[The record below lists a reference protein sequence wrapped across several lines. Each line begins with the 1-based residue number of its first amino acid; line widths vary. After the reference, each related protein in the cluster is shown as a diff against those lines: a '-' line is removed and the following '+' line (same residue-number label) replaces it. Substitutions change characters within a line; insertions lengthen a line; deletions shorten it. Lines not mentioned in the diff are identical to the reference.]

1 LVQIEVDKVT
11 LKANMSDSAKAS
23 SKRKPIPANIRREVL
38 IEAGYRCANPT
49 CRQILAL
56 ELHHMIEVAKG
67 GENITSN
74 LIALCPT
81 DHALYTTGKI
91 SADAIYAWKTVLVSL
106 NASFDTEGINSLL
119 FLAMSSPRNDLII
132 SGDGVL
138 KFSALI
144 ASGYVDYRLLANNAN
159 QLVTYTAFLTQ
170 RGEIL
175 VNAWKAGDR
184 TQIDKILGIE
194 IADSVS
200 VGDSVSITLIKD
212 IGSST

>member
-1 LVQIEVDKVT
+1 
-11 LKANMSDSAKAS
+11 MSEDTKSH
-23 SKRKPIPANIRREVL
+23 KRKPIPANIRREVL

-56 ELHHMIEVAKG
+56 ELHHMVEVAKG
-67 GENITSN
+67 GENVTSN

-106 NASFDTEGINSLL
+106 NASFDTEGINNLL
-119 FLAMSSPRNDLII
+119 FLSTTSPRKDLII
-132 SGDGVL
+132 SGDGVMRL
-138 KFSALI
+138 SALI

-159 QLVTYTAFLTQ
+159 LLVTYNAFLTQ

-175 VNAWKAGDR
+175 VNAWKSGDR
-184 TQIDKILGIE
+184 AQVDKLLGVE
-194 IADSVS
+194 VNDKVT
-200 VGDSVSITLIKD
+200 VTDSVSITLTK
-212 IGSST
+212 G